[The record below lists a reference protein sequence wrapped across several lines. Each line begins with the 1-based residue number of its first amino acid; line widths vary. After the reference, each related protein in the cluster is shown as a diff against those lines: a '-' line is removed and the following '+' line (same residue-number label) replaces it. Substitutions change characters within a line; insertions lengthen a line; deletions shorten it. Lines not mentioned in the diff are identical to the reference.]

1 MRTLPKLLGGRR
13 KPLKI
18 RASTLSCPP
27 LLASEPDLR
36 AKADVLPGAGLT
48 FRHVLLAL
56 LALTAIRLIGL
67 YYSTADLFV
76 DEAQYWAWSRDLAF
90 GYFSKPPL
98 LAWMIAGSDLICGSG
113 EACVRAA
120 SPILYLATCLI
131 AYAIARE
138 LYDERTACWAAL
150 TLAAAPGL
158 SFSARIISTDVPLL
172 LLWSLSL
179 LAYVKL
185 LRAPDWRWTLLLG
198 LALGFGMLAKYAMV
212 YFLLCA
218 VCAAL
223 IDRDARAV
231 LMRPQTW
238 AALGLAL
245 VIVAPNIYWNIANG
259 FVTFRHTG
267 GNITGRGF
275 RFKPLAP
282 FEFIGSQFILP
293 GPLVFAA
300 FLVILVRLAHVR
312 VAADR
317 LMLTFALP
325 PLALI
330 TALAFVRSPNAN
342 WAAMSIVSLVIL
354 VAAWWVR
361 NGEWRWLKA
370 TLVIGLVAQAAMIAG
385 DAFAYR
391 ISLPMLGRQ
400 ADIYHR
406 TLGWRELGAH
416 TAQLAREAQVKTV
429 TSEPRAEV
437 ASLIY
442 YLRNEPVRVLSWPT
456 APDPVDDFDLTRPLT
471 DAAPQPVLYVST
483 CAATERLKA
492 YYDEV
497 TPLGGFTTNAGP
509 HTTRQYY
516 AFKLAKPR
524 RPIAALGG
532 CN

>member
-1 MRTLPKLLGGRR
+1 MVVARASPAQRR
-13 KPLKI
+13 KPFKI
-18 RASTLSCPP
+18 RASTLSCAPP
-27 LLASEPDLR
+27 LPPEPDLP
-36 AKADVLPGAGLT
+36 AKADVLPAAGLT

-56 LALTAIRLIGL
+56 IALTAIRLIGL

-76 DEAQYWAWSRDLAF
+76 DEAQYWAWSRDLAL

-98 LAWMIAGSDLICGSG
+98 LAWIIAASDLICGSG

-131 AYAIARE
+131 AYAVARE
-138 LYDERTACWAAL
+138 LYDQRTACWAAL
-150 TLAAAPGL
+150 TLAVATGL

-172 LLWSLSL
+172 LLWSLAL

-185 LRAPDWRWTLLLG
+185 LRAPDWRWTLVLG

-218 VCAAL
+218 ICAAL
-223 IDRDARAV
+223 IDRDARGV

-238 AALGLAL
+238 VALLLAV
-245 VIVAPNIYWNIANG
+245 VIVSPNIYWNVANG
-259 FVTFRHTG
+259 FVTLKHTG
-267 GNITGRGF
+267 GNITGDGF

-300 FLVILVRLAHVR
+300 FLVILARLRRVR

-317 LMLTFALP
+317 LMLAFALP
-325 PLALI
+325 PLGLI
-330 TALAFVRSPNAN
+330 TALAFLRSPNAN

-354 VAAWWVR
+354 VTARWVR

-370 TLVIGLVAQAAMIAG
+370 TLVIGIAAQAAMIAC

-406 TLGWRELGAH
+406 TLGWRELGSRA
-416 TAQLAREAQVKTV
+416 AQLAREAQAKTV

-456 APDPVDDFDLTRPLT
+456 STEPVDDFDLTRALT
-471 DAAPQPVLYVST
+471 QAAALPVLYVSS
-483 CAATERLKA
+483 CAAIERLKD

-497 TPLGGFTTNAGP
+497 TPLGGFTTSAGP

-524 RPIAALGG
+524 HPIAALGD
-532 CN
+532 CR

>member
-1 MRTLPKLLGGRR
+1 LP
-13 KPLKI
+13 
-18 RASTLSCPP
+18 
-27 LLASEPDLR
+27 
-36 AKADVLPGAGLT
+36 AKADVLPAAGLT

-56 LALTAIRLIGL
+56 IALTAIRLIGL

-76 DEAQYWAWSRDLAF
+76 DEAQYWAWSRDLAL

-98 LAWMIAGSDLICGSG
+98 LAWIIAGSDLICGSG

-131 AYAIARE
+131 AYAVARE
-138 LYDERTACWAAL
+138 LYDQRTACWAAL
-150 TLAAAPGL
+150 TLAVATGL

-172 LLWSLSL
+172 LLWSLAL

-185 LRAPDWRWTLLLG
+185 LRAPDWRWTLVLG

-218 VCAAL
+218 ICAAL
-223 IDRDARAV
+223 IDRDARGV

-238 AALGLAL
+238 VALLLAV
-245 VIVAPNIYWNIANG
+245 VIVSPNIYWNVANG
-259 FVTFRHTG
+259 FVTLKHTG
-267 GNITGRGF
+267 GNITGDGF

-300 FLVILVRLAHVR
+300 FLVILARLRRVR

-317 LMLTFALP
+317 LMLAFALP
-325 PLALI
+325 PLGLI
-330 TALAFVRSPNAN
+330 TALAFLRSPNAN

-354 VAAWWVR
+354 VTARWVR

-370 TLVIGLVAQAAMIAG
+370 TLVIGIAAQAAMIAG

-406 TLGWRELGAH
+406 TLGWRELGSRA
-416 TAQLAREAQVKTV
+416 AQLAREAQAKTV

-456 APDPVDDFDLTRPLT
+456 STEPVDDFDLTRALT
-471 DAAPQPVLYVST
+471 QAAALPVLYVSS
-483 CAATERLKA
+483 CAAIERLKD

-497 TPLGGFTTNAGP
+497 TPLGGFTTSAGP

-524 RPIAALGG
+524 HPIAALGD
-532 CN
+532 CR